1 MISHDRGLMRAM
13 RLPPKASLAAQ
24 GHSLEGTPPILGF
37 TKHSHCVSYEMQL
50 MQRPVG
56 SKKKT
61 TESWLR
67 ICRQILNV
75 FSSTLRIEEA
85 ALKHWFSTL
94 LPEN

>member
-13 RLPPKASLAAQ
+13 RLLPKASLAAQ

-56 SKKKT
+56 SKGSGGCQHVYTWGPRVYVCRKT
-61 TESWLR
+61 MR
-67 ICRQILNV
+67 IDR
-75 FSSTLRIEEA
+75 
-85 ALKHWFSTL
+85 
-94 LPEN
+94 